1 LATQTIMILQHVI
14 PSLLVLRKKYK
25 VSDPELLI
33 IGIFPSALLSQ
44 WQWKWISVNDCAKYS
59 PCSQYQK
66 FWLQVD
72 MVGIQP
78 C

>member
-1 LATQTIMILQHVI
+1 MILQHVI

-44 WQWKWISVNDCAKYS
+44 WQ
-59 PCSQYQK
+59 
-66 FWLQVD
+66 
-72 MVGIQP
+72 
-78 C
+78 